1 MRAMEAN
8 HEGSSGSGAVPES
21 EAGVGE
27 TVEIRIKTL
36 DSQSYTLRVDKN
48 VAVPALKEQLATVSG
63 VPVENQRL
71 ICRGKVL
78 KDDQLLSAYN
88 VEDGHTLHL
97 VARQPPPSSGVG
109 QSSASNEGGQGE
121 TGLPSSG
128 NRSGHVSHSLLMGT
142 INFPDNGEGQ
152 LPDLN
157 RILNA
162 VISSIGLHG
171 NVPSQGSTGNNSST
185 GVLPTPTGVHAGAP
199 DRNGASDQDTGVR
212 ELELQ
217 IDALYGIPSNTTGGA
232 GLTPIRVVQAPVSII
247 PCTLLLLNYF
257 QVVPDA
263 LTTMSQYLD
272 RLEQSFASEESAR
285 TSNVSDN
292 GGTEV
297 RAATDVRRSGEEP
310 QRGASPAALGALVN
324 RVDNLLRDQ
333 ASSALSRLASRLEN
347 EPTMLDAAAREDV
360 QHTAYHDGN
369 LMQQIGA
376 LLLELGRATLS
387 LRMGQSPSES
397 VVNSGPAIFISP
409 TGPNPMMVQGSNLAS
424 FRQVFDLSRT
434 HRHNFALPPQT
445 AGGLAVGTALPSPP
459 GTLGPSPGV
468 PGVSR
473 SIHVH
478 IHTSDPGALIAV
490 PSSSLNSAPRQFSHE
505 ELVRIPAGGA
515 GSTLRQFLE
524 RADHLIAPQSG
535 AAPNDVGGSARPN
548 RPRNEAADGA
558 NQAPGSAPPGP
569 SGMQGA
575 LMTVDETGAVRVVPV
590 RFRGGVHP
598 PSGNTV
604 DPLVSRFQQQFFV
617 RPVSNSPN
625 DTPVPAAANPV
636 PPTSTDQSRQTDQAS
651 RNTPG
656 SEGDAVDLMNSLGPL
671 LQHLAGALQ
680 QPGASTSLQQQPNS
694 ETQQQQRPDATERE
708 TDTDAGLT
716 EDTQAERELSNG
728 RVVEPTLESGVTSMV
743 TDQVSGD
750 DERPGSSD
758 HSAPQGQA
766 LRASVSGGP
775 GGGSSD
781 VPASAPIGLGL
792 GGLQPLARVR
802 RRRQAQQ
809 SSQDEQRQAGQ
820 DALQNL
826 LAQRDLADEINQRN
840 NIALPSLGNL
850 VRAVGGGDR
859 LQGGPG
865 IIGQLMRSPVV
876 ENLVQ
881 QVMQGV
887 GDGDGGDGAHRG
899 PATGGLDLSG
909 MLQHMMPVVT
919 QMLGGGS
926 SASFP
931 GSVAGTSTRTSDG
944 GARGTTSQPSETER
958 WQDALSQEEVAD
970 WTETIAADE
979 EAQQSMPPQR
989 PFSDVYRRGTPAAK
1003 RQKTAVESAAEN
1015 LEDGGSAEILLR
1027 DLAGAASAEI
1037 SGNNGTVGA
1046 DDLAQ
1051 QVVRVDGLAE
1061 TRILA
1066 MAPASHIL
1074 PESSANPR
1082 RRQRS
1087 QMESESDCMQHS

>member
-459 GTLGPSPGV
+459 
-468 PGVSR
+468 
-473 SIHVH
+473 
-478 IHTSDPGALIAV
+478 
-490 PSSSLNSAPRQFSHE
+490 
-505 ELVRIPAGGA
+505 
-515 GSTLRQFLE
+515 E

-1061 TRILA
+1061 AYLVVLFNDLAARVAADPDFGDGSRFPHSARIFGQSSQT
-1066 MAPASHIL
+1066 PAE
-1074 PESSANPR
+1074 PDGE
-1082 RRQRS
+1082 
-1087 QMESESDCMQHS
+1087 

>member
-232 GLTPIRVVQAPVSII
+232 GLTPIRVVQAPV
-247 PCTLLLLNYF
+247 
-257 QVVPDA
+257 VVPDA

-459 GTLGPSPGV
+459 
-468 PGVSR
+468 
-473 SIHVH
+473 
-478 IHTSDPGALIAV
+478 
-490 PSSSLNSAPRQFSHE
+490 
-505 ELVRIPAGGA
+505 
-515 GSTLRQFLE
+515 E

-558 NQAPGSAPPGP
+558 NQA
-569 SGMQGA
+569 
-575 LMTVDETGAVRVVPV
+575 
-590 RFRGGVHP
+590 
-598 PSGNTV
+598 
-604 DPLVSRFQQQFFV
+604 
-617 RPVSNSPN
+617 
-625 DTPVPAAANPV
+625 PAAANPV

-1061 TRILA
+1061 AYLVVLFNDLAARVAADPDFGDGSRFPHSARIFGQSSQT
-1066 MAPASHIL
+1066 PAE
-1074 PESSANPR
+1074 PDGE
-1082 RRQRS
+1082 
-1087 QMESESDCMQHS
+1087 

>member
-409 TGPNPMMVQGSNLAS
+409 TGPNPMMVQ
-424 FRQVFDLSRT
+424 
-434 HRHNFALPPQT
+434 ALPPQT

-459 GTLGPSPGV
+459 
-468 PGVSR
+468 
-473 SIHVH
+473 
-478 IHTSDPGALIAV
+478 
-490 PSSSLNSAPRQFSHE
+490 
-505 ELVRIPAGGA
+505 
-515 GSTLRQFLE
+515 E

-1061 TRILA
+1061 AYLVVLFNDLAARVAADPDFGDGSRFPHSARIFGQSSQT
-1066 MAPASHIL
+1066 PAE
-1074 PESSANPR
+1074 PDGE
-1082 RRQRS
+1082 
-1087 QMESESDCMQHS
+1087 

>member
-232 GLTPIRVVQAPVSII
+232 GLTPIRVVQAPV
-247 PCTLLLLNYF
+247 
-257 QVVPDA
+257 VVPDA

-409 TGPNPMMVQGSNLAS
+409 TGPNPMMVQ
-424 FRQVFDLSRT
+424 
-434 HRHNFALPPQT
+434 ALPPQT

-459 GTLGPSPGV
+459 
-468 PGVSR
+468 
-473 SIHVH
+473 
-478 IHTSDPGALIAV
+478 
-490 PSSSLNSAPRQFSHE
+490 
-505 ELVRIPAGGA
+505 
-515 GSTLRQFLE
+515 E

-1061 TRILA
+1061 AYLVVLFNDLAARVAADPDFGDGSRFPHSARIFGQSSQT
-1066 MAPASHIL
+1066 PAE
-1074 PESSANPR
+1074 PDGE
-1082 RRQRS
+1082 
-1087 QMESESDCMQHS
+1087 

>member
-459 GTLGPSPGV
+459 
-468 PGVSR
+468 
-473 SIHVH
+473 
-478 IHTSDPGALIAV
+478 
-490 PSSSLNSAPRQFSHE
+490 
-505 ELVRIPAGGA
+505 
-515 GSTLRQFLE
+515 E

-558 NQAPGSAPPGP
+558 NQA
-569 SGMQGA
+569 
-575 LMTVDETGAVRVVPV
+575 
-590 RFRGGVHP
+590 
-598 PSGNTV
+598 
-604 DPLVSRFQQQFFV
+604 
-617 RPVSNSPN
+617 
-625 DTPVPAAANPV
+625 PAAANPV

-1061 TRILA
+1061 AYLVVLFNDLAARVAADPDFGDGSRFPHSARIFGQSSQT
-1066 MAPASHIL
+1066 PAE
-1074 PESSANPR
+1074 PDGE
-1082 RRQRS
+1082 
-1087 QMESESDCMQHS
+1087 

>member
-558 NQAPGSAPPGP
+558 NQAP
-569 SGMQGA
+569 
-575 LMTVDETGAVRVVPV
+575 
-590 RFRGGVHP
+590 
-598 PSGNTV
+598 
-604 DPLVSRFQQQFFV
+604 
-617 RPVSNSPN
+617 
-625 DTPVPAAANPV
+625 AAANPV

-651 RNTPG
+651 RNTP
-656 SEGDAVDLMNSLGPL
+656 DLMNSLGPL

-1061 TRILA
+1061 AYLVVLFNDLAARVAADPDFGDGSRFPHSARIFGQSSQT
-1066 MAPASHIL
+1066 PAE
-1074 PESSANPR
+1074 PDGE
-1082 RRQRS
+1082 
-1087 QMESESDCMQHS
+1087 